1 MAGRWGPEGPPP
13 EAYSR
18 VTDPQRFAPV
28 ADAADA
34 LVERLVAAYDVTR
47 DAAEVENT
55 VRAVR
60 LTPRAGAPLVVGVT
74 DFPGVRLKMGHWS
87 SAVAPQCGCD
97 ACDEDAAD
105 AIAHM
110 TQVVDDVVHGRFRE
124 RLTRHPRRL
133 WVSTGSSSGW
143 SAVDREHYERLGSIA
158 APGSYEWPAW
168 PTKARSST

>member
-18 VTDPQRFAPV
+18 VTDPQRFADV
-28 ADAADA
+28 VDAADA
-34 LVERLVAAYDVTR
+34 LVERLLAAHDVTR
-47 DAAEVENT
+47 EPAEVEDT

-60 LTPRAGAPLVVGVT
+60 LTPRAGAPLVVGVS

-105 AIAHM
+105 AIEHM
-110 TQVVDDVVHGRFRE
+110 TQVVDNVVYGRVPE
-124 RLTRHPRRL
+124 RR
-133 WVSTGSSSGW
+133 
-143 SAVDREHYERLGSIA
+143 
-158 APGSYEWPAW
+158 
-168 PTKARSST
+168 